1 MWIPCEGSKRNVP
14 GTDTSRPTLRGERAR
29 QDHIRTCG
37 GSRCQ
42 KTTVVW
48 ERVRT
53 KNTNITFPTGTHHH
67 DRGFHLSR
75 LGEDEGRKRIC
86 DGNNAPPENK
96 TQNKNADMKSPHP
109 PANVRSGEQSAHREP
124 TTSSPVNNPGGAL
137 PYNECNLF
145 FFFSSSSLVAYRHLR
160 MALPRSR
167 LNPGR

>member
-109 PANVRSGEQSAHREP
+109 LQTSVRVRSVRTKSQQPAHQLTTREGRYR
-124 TTSSPVNNPGGAL
+124 TMNVTS
-137 PYNECNLF
+137 F
-145 FFFSSSSLVAYRHLR
+145 FFFSLPPASLHTATYEWPSLDR
-160 MALPRSR
+160 A
-167 LNPGR
+167 